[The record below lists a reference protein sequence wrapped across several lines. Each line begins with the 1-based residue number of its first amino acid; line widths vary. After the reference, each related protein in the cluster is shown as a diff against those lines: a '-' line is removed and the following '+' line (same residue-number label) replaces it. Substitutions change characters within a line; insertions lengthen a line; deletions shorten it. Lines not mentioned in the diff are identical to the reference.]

1 MNLVG
6 IYIAIGVAFVFATIF
21 FYYTYKNIR
30 TYHDRE
36 VDDINRE
43 QRPS

>member
-1 MNLVG
+1 MNTAG
-6 IYIAIGVAFVFATIF
+6 IYIAIAIAFVFALIF

-30 TYHDRE
+30 TYHDQD

-43 QRPS
+43 QCVV